1 MDCSV
6 IHDIACYTAT
16 LWFVWSCAAF
26 AELLDNALDEV
37 CNGATFVNIDM
48 TVNKTDA
55 SRRLLVEGRFSCG
68 LVA

>member
-1 MDCSV
+1 MQ
-6 IHDIACYTAT
+6 
-16 LWFVWSCAAF
+16 LWFSAAF

-48 TVNKTDA
+48 TVNKKDA
-55 SRRLLVEGRFSCG
+55 SRMLLVEGRFSCG